1 MPKLNILEV
10 DEDGGFD
17 LDNVE
22 VVEEEQEPPPP
33 PPPRA
38 APPAPPPPPS
48 SFIPMK
54 KFAGARRGYVF
65 KKGGRGVGYY
75 LDNGEE
81 PPAPAAPAPAAP
93 APKPKPKP
101 LLSQAAH
108 KIFELRER
116 GNLAALEFAVELPGV
131 DDPALVELTPAKGG
145 KVLQMSAAD
154 KFALDLEL
162 RAQCEPARAEAY
174 LGAGTLTIRVP
185 FSGMALPAA

>member
-1 MPKLNILEV
+1 
-10 DEDGGFD
+10 
-17 LDNVE
+17 
-22 VVEEEQEPPPP
+22 
-33 PPPRA
+33 
-38 APPAPPPPPS
+38 
-48 SFIPMK
+48 MK

-81 PPAPAAPAPAAP
+81 PPAPAAP
-93 APKPKPKP
+93 
-101 LLSQAAH
+101 AH